1 MKKLSELNA
10 GPISDD
16 TLRVIYREIISA
28 SIALEKRLVIAY
40 LGPPATYTHQAS
52 IRNFGVSLEHRPM
65 KTIHDVFAEVESGRV
80 DYGVLPIENSTEGA
94 VFHSMDNLVESEL
107 LICSQVYLPIEHCL
121 LFNGSLDAIAS
132 VYSKDQALG
141 QCREWLSR
149 HLPGVELVEVAS
161 TGAAAEKAAKTPGA
175 AAIASELSAELNQLT
190 ILERGI
196 QDCDHNTTRFLVLGR
211 TQAKPLGEGRD
222 KTSLVISLSDRPGA
236 LELALQPFARRG
248 INLTKIESRPSRK
261 KAWDYYFFIDLIGH
275 ISDPVVSQAIDE
287 LRANSF
293 L

>member
-1 MKKLSELNA
+1 MDINDLKKHRNAIDAIDQNLVELLSERVRHASAIGAIKSANGADYYDPSRESQVMKKLSELNA

-196 QDCDHNTTRFLVLGR
+196 QIVITTQLV
-211 TQAKPLGEGRD
+211 
-222 KTSLVISLSDRPGA
+222 
-236 LELALQPFARRG
+236 F
-248 INLTKIESRPSRK
+248 
-261 KAWDYYFFIDLIGH
+261 
-275 ISDPVVSQAIDE
+275 
-287 LRANSF
+287 
-293 L
+293 